1 MTPPRRTV
9 ARLSDGPWLAAA
21 SDAPQLASDVLRPHP
36 AVLEDIATEA
46 GLVVRLTDTRTGL
59 VHDLNLSASAVWVLL
74 DGATPLGQVA
84 DEVADAFAL
93 PAATASDHVRQAARQ
108 FWDAGLLDGSP
119 PPPEPEPVT
128 GCSSCG

>member
-46 GLVVRLTDTRTGL
+46 GLVVRLSDTRTGL

-84 DEVADAFAL
+84 DEVADAFA
-93 PAATASDHVRQAARQ
+93 PHSPSASRYCTQATTV
-108 FWDAGLLDGSP
+108 
-119 PPPEPEPVT
+119 
-128 GCSSCG
+128 